1 MTKRNELID
10 IQLDLIT
17 DFDEDKICWEIPSD
31 EQFPL
36 YIYDKKIVIKYLNG
50 IMYAN
55 AYRYSSDSLL
65 VGLAFNYWL
74 SEYLESETEI
84 ITQIEDDLLEIGLD
98 SELSNVTTVVN
109 AVHEHLKRAYVK
121 IQKEL
126 NYKRLA
132 NLF

>member
-1 MTKRNELID
+1 MTERNKLID
-10 IQLDLIT
+10 IQLDLIA
-17 DFDEDKICWEIPSD
+17 DFDEDNICWEIPSD
-31 EQFPL
+31 EHFPL
-36 YIYDKKIVIKYLNG
+36 FIYDKKIVIKYLNG

-55 AYRYSSDSLL
+55 AYEYNSDNLL

-74 SEYLESETEI
+74 SDYLKNEEEI
-84 ITQIEDDLLEIGLD
+84 IAQIEDDLLEIGLD
-98 SELSNVTTVVN
+98 SELSNVVIVVN

>member
-10 IQLDLIT
+10 VQLDLIT
-17 DFDEDKICWEIPSD
+17 DFDEGKICWEIPSD

-55 AYRYSSDSLL
+55 AYRYSSDNLL

-74 SEYLESETEI
+74 SDYLKNEEEI
-84 ITQIEDDLLEIGLD
+84 IAQIEDDLLEIGLEN
-98 SELSNVTTVVN
+98 ELSNVATVVN

>member
-10 IQLDLIT
+10 VQLDLIT
-17 DFDEDKICWEIPSD
+17 DFDEGKICWEIPSD

-55 AYRYSSDSLL
+55 AYRYSSDNLL

-74 SEYLESETEI
+74 SDYLKNEEEI
-84 ITQIEDDLLEIGLD
+84 IAQIEDDLLEIGLEN
-98 SELSNVTTVVN
+98 ELSNVATVVS

>member
-1 MTKRNELID
+1 MTKRNKLID
-10 IQLDLIT
+10 VQLDLIA
-17 DFDEDKICWEIPSD
+17 DFDEDNICWEIPSD

-55 AYRYSSDSLL
+55 AYRYSSDNLL
-65 VGLAFNYWL
+65 VGLAFNCWL

-84 ITQIEDDLLEIGLD
+84 IAQIEDDLLEIGLD
-98 SELSNVTTVVN
+98 SELSNVATVVN